1 MTNILYEIIQGN
13 IAMKI
18 FLSMVILFVSIEANE
33 VNIYT
38 HRHYPSDEILFKKFT
53 GKTGIKVNVVQAN
66 ADQIMKRLE
75 EEGRYTP
82 ADILLT
88 VDVGRLTYA
97 KERGLLQPIHSKFLE
112 EVIPINLRD
121 RDGSW
126 FAVTKRARVL
136 VYNIDSVDPKSLST
150 YESLANKEYKGSILT
165 QSSSSIYNQ
174 SLLAS
179 IIAHSGRKE
188 AKAWAGGVRS
198 NFARKPTGSDRDQM
212 RALAAGIGKVAIV
225 NTYYVGQLLNSK
237 SFSDKAVAQMIGI
250 FFPNQG
256 ENERGTHIN
265 ISGVGVTKY
274 AKHRENAIKFIE
286 FLCSPEAQKVF
297 TSVNYEYPANK
308 NVAPSKLLQSWGSF
322 KEDSIELYKL
332 GQYNAEAV
340 KIFNEVGWY

>member
-1 MTNILYEIIQGN
+1 MIKLFLIFIISMFSLY
-13 IAMKI
+13 
-18 FLSMVILFVSIEANE
+18 ANE

-53 GKTGIKVNVVQAN
+53 EKTGIKVNVVQAN

-75 EEGRYTP
+75 EEGKYSP
-82 ADILLT
+82 ADLLLT

-97 KERGLLQPIHSKFLE
+97 KEKDLLQPIHSKFLE
-112 EVIPINLRD
+112 EVIPLNLRD
-121 RDGSW
+121 KEGYW
-126 FAVTKRARVL
+126 FGVTKRARIL
-136 VYNIDSVDPKSLST
+136 VYNIDTVDPKTLST
-150 YESLANKEYKGSILT
+150 YASLAEKKYKGAILT

-179 IIAHSGRKE
+179 IIAHRGKEE
-188 AKAWAGGVRS
+188 AKEWATGVKN

-212 RALAAGIGKVAIV
+212 RALAAGIGKLAIV
-225 NTYYVGQLLNSK
+225 NTYYIGQLLNSK
-237 SFSDKAVAQMIGI
+237 SFSDKAVAEMIGI

-256 ENERGTHIN
+256 KSDSGTHIN

-274 AKHRENAIKFIE
+274 AKHKENAIEFIE

-322 KEDSIELYKL
+322 KEDKIELDKL
-332 GQYNAEAV
+332 GQYNRQAV